1 MIWYLFWLF
10 ISISQSQTYILLF
23 IMNRISDVMVSVLTS
38 SVVGRGFKFWS
49 GQTKNL
55 ENRYLLPLLKA
66 HSI

>member
-10 ISISQSQTYILLF
+10 ISISQSQAYILLF

-55 ENRYLLPLLKA
+55 
-66 HSI
+66 